1 MCQAIDIAACL
12 QTHNCAATCCAHF
25 CCTVT
30 SCFYFVCAGQVL
42 DLSSTPNLETPQ
54 YTVLRVTNDYEIRR
68 YAPFVVAE
76 APMGP
81 GSSECP
87 QHAQHDAVPPAN
99 KQSDRGAL
107 SGLALSLLHI
117 CQAAGGFF
125 VPVGVTGHLTW
136 GCLF

>member
-1 MCQAIDIAACL
+1 MQATDPTACCVVLAYAVTAPCCCFARAA
-12 QTHNCAATCCAHF
+12 
-25 CCTVT
+25 
-30 SCFYFVCAGQVL
+30 QVL

-81 GSSECP
+81 GSSECA

-99 KQSDRGAL
+99 KPRNKGA
-107 SGLALSLLHI
+107 
-117 CQAAGGFF
+117 C
-125 VPVGVTGHLTW
+125 
-136 GCLF
+136 C

>member
-1 MCQAIDIAACL
+1 
-12 QTHNCAATCCAHF
+12 
-25 CCTVT
+25 
-30 SCFYFVCAGQVL
+30 VL

-81 GSSECP
+81 GSSECA

-99 KQSDRGAL
+99 KQTNKLVVRS
-107 SGLALSLLHI
+107 
-117 CQAAGGFF
+117 GFF
-125 VPVGVTGHLTW
+125 LAAHMPGSRRLVV
-136 GCLF
+136 